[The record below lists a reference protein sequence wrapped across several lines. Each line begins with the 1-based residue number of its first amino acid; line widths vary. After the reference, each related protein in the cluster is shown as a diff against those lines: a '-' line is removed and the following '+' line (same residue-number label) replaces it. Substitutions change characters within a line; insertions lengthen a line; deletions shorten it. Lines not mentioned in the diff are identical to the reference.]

1 VFLFS
6 EDDPLEGDNGTAA
19 PRDNVVFEAGYFMSA
34 KGPDRRLII
43 REGTAK
49 MPADVGGTTYV
60 QLNKGSNVATIEGR
74 LRSFLESN
82 L

>member
-1 VFLFS
+1 
-6 EDDPLEGDNGTAA
+6 
-19 PRDNVVFEAGYFMSA
+19 MSA

-49 MPADVGGTTYV
+49 MPADVGGTIYV